1 MVEWEAE
8 ERNMTT
14 IKTAFGNK
22 SVSKR
27 AGVCGEY
34 YLTLP
39 TPSAPNGEWWT
50 CNPQRGFVPVPSN
63 SRALVAAIAES
74 AS

>member
-1 MVEWEAE
+1 
-8 ERNMTT
+8 MTT
-14 IKTAFGNK
+14 IKTAFGDK
-22 SVSKR
+22 HVSKR
-27 AGVCGEY
+27 VGICGEY